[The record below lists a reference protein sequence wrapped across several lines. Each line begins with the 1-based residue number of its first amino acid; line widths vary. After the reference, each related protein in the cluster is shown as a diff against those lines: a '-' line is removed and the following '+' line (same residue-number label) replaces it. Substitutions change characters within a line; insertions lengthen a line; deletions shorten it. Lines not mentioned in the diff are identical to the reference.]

1 MKGGTGLIVNNFLL
15 IDATDR
21 SKRFFIAFFT
31 NTPFKK
37 AVQATYSRSD
47 TKISLCIRPTKL
59 VHTTYQALKL
69 FIRPNKVVHPTY

>member
-37 AVQATYSRSD
+37 AVQAVGR
-47 TKISLCIRPTKL
+47 I
-59 VHTTYQALKL
+59 Q
-69 FIRPNKVVHPTY
+69 